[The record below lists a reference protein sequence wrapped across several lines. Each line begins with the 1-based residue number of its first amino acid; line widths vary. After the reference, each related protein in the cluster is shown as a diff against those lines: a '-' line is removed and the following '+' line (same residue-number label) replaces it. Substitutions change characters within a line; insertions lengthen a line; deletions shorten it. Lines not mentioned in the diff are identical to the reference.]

1 MFYYKAIFWLVCLLG
16 SFCSIY
22 AQPFEGRV
30 VYDVDVEVS
39 EGMQKMGVTKGQL
52 IDRLKEQGVE
62 LGVQTIWYSA
72 DGFYKQYF
80 GPDNKGTYTIY
91 RHDSN
96 TLFYFSDTTDV
107 ISVRD
112 ASVSDIE
119 LEGVTEPT
127 WKWVDTTVVFDGF
140 SCQVL
145 KCTIGRKITTYYFAE
160 GHLPVNAEVY
170 KGHIYGD
177 WYGYLKLAGCLPLYF
192 ESDISGLMTLKHTL
206 LNYQVMT
213 LPKKVFLVPEL
224 TLGRE
229 ARMLGRWKGAE
240 KGIRYLEPKKS
251 KKRK

>member
-1 MFYYKAIFWLVCLLG
+1 MIV
-16 SFCSIY
+16 ITTH

-30 VYDVDVEVS
+30 VYEVDVEVS
-39 EGMQKMGVTKGQL
+39 EGMQKMGVTKDQL
-52 IDRLKEQGVE
+52 IDKLKAQGVE

-80 GPDNKGTYTIY
+80 GPDDNGTYTVY

-119 LEGVTEPT
+119 LEGVTVPIWE
-127 WKWVDTTVVFDGF
+127 WVDTTVVFDGL
-140 SCQVL
+140 SCKVL
-145 KCTIGRKITTYYFAE
+145 KSTVGRKLTTYYFAE
-160 GHLPVNAEVY
+160 GHLLVDAEVY

-177 WYGYLKLAGCLPLYF
+177 WYGYLKLAGCLPLYI

-206 LNYQVMT
+206 LNYQAMAI
-213 LPKKVFLVPEL
+213 PEKMFAVPEL
-224 TLGRE
+224 TSGKE
-229 ARMLGRWKGAE
+229 ARMLGRWQGSE
-240 KGIRYLEPKKS
+240 KGVRYLEPRGREKK
-251 KKRK
+251 KK